1 MGRRTTEGKRERLLV
16 GEEKLY
22 RPAVECSGVG
32 VSFAQRVPVDEK
44 GVAEA
49 VGMTMMT
56 TMSETVI
63 KKCSDVHYVWIHV
76 DM

>member
-1 MGRRTTEGKRERLLV
+1 MLSRWCFFCPTSLEFQLMKKE
-16 GEEKLY
+16 
-22 RPAVECSGVG
+22 
-32 VSFAQRVPVDEK
+32 F

-63 KKCSDVHYVWIHV
+63 KICSDVHYVWINV